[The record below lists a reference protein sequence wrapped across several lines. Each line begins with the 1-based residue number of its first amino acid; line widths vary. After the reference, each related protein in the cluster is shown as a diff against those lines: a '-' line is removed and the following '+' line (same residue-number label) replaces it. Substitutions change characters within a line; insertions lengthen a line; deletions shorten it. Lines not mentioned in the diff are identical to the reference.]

1 MDSEEGCG
9 LLSVSDVLLG
19 MATPSPVCADC
30 VLTVID
36 PDDSDLILIVDGII
50 SSQSSTG
57 RMTIGATS
65 GAGDCILREGME
77 RSKGSLQ
84 VLAAIT
90 EDEGLHTR
98 RSGLGMWLYG
108 CGKYPD

>member
-1 MDSEEGCG
+1 MSY
-9 LLSVSDVLLG
+9 LLLG
-19 MATPSPVCADC
+19 LETPSPDCTDC

-36 PDDSDLILIVDGII
+36 PDDSDLILIVDGIML
-50 SSQSSTG
+50 SQSSTG
-57 RMTIGATS
+57 QMIIGITS
-65 GAGDCILREGME
+65 GAGDCVIREGME
-77 RSKGSLQ
+77 RSKGSSQ

-90 EDEGLHTR
+90 EDDGLHTR